1 MDLSRCPK
9 LLDHYIKQAAE
20 HWRYVAPLLT
30 PPHTEATYDALVES
44 LDELLD
50 EIAGTENHP
59 LASLASQMGDLIA
72 AYDAEHYAIP
82 DAPGHEVLRY
92 LMHEHSL
99 TQSDLPEI
107 GAQSVVS
114 EILNGKRQL
123 NVRHIRA
130 LAERFKVPADVFL

>member
-1 MDLSRCPK
+1 MSA
-9 LLDHYIKQAAE
+9 LLKQAVA

-30 PPHTEATYDALVES
+30 PPQNEADYDALVEA

-50 EIAGTENHP
+50 EVAGIENHP
-59 LASLASQMGDLIA
+59 LSALASQMGDLIA
-72 AYDAEHYAIP
+72 AYDAHHYAIP
-82 DAPGHEVLRY
+82 EAPGHEVLRY
-92 LMHEHSL
+92 LMSEHNL

-130 LAERFKVPADVFL
+130 LAERFKVPADVFF

>member
-1 MDLSRCPK
+1 MSA
-9 LLDHYIKQAAE
+9 LLKQAAE

-30 PPHTEATYDALVES
+30 PPQSEADYDALVEA

-50 EIAGTENHP
+50 EITGVEHHP
-59 LASLASQMGDLIA
+59 LAALASQMGELVA
-72 AYDAEHYAIP
+72 AYDVAHYPIP

-92 LMHEHSL
+92 LMQEHGL

-114 EILNGKRQL
+114 DILSGKRQL

-130 LAERFKVPADVFL
+130 LAERFQVPADVFF

>member
-1 MDLSRCPK
+1 MSA
-9 LLDHYIKQAAE
+9 LLKQAVE

-30 PPHTEATYDALVES
+30 PPHTEADYDVLVES

-50 EIAGTENHP
+50 EIASTENHP
-59 LASLASQMGDLIA
+59 LAVLASQMGDLIA
-72 AYDAEHYAIP
+72 AYDAKHYVMP

-92 LMHEHSL
+92 LMHEHNL